1 MKKSGIMKY
10 KMQLA
15 LMTLVFFCLNLIPF
29 SNVWV
34 NADTKELQK
43 IKEVNTYLK
52 IEVKKLSL
60 LPYSYEYMG
69 WGVFML

>member
-43 IKEVNTYLK
+43 IKVRFFKEDGD
-52 IEVKKLSL
+52 
-60 LPYSYEYMG
+60 YSG
-69 WGVFML
+69 WNIHAWGVDGATS